1 MSIDAIMTSAPP
13 KSPTLSNRSS
23 RDYDTG
29 FPEPFCG
36 NGNTTLRHPDAN
48 TSPDACISSDDIAV
62 DRLYIRSHRSF
73 LHKNKRTTLSH
84 GKLTTAELQA
94 YNELA
99 SIVEIPSRAEGS
111 SSAGSLRTNSRLS
124 KDGGESLNRPSS
136 SAHSDIGGL
145 GSINGTLGRSSSING
160 GSNRPTTSHSGFHRG
175 GSVFRKFRHHD

>member
-1 MSIDAIMTSAPP
+1 MHSVPP

-62 DRLYIRSHRSF
+62 DHVYMRSRRSF
-73 LHKNKRTTLSH
+73 LHKNKRAPLSH
-84 GKLTTAELQA
+84 GKLTAAELQA
-94 YNELA
+94 YNELS
-99 SIVEIPSRAEGS
+99 SIVEIPSRTDVS
-111 SSAGSLRTNSRLS
+111 SSAGSLRTDSRQS
-124 KDGGESLNRPSS
+124 KDGSESLNRPSS
-136 SAHSDIGGL
+136 SAHSDVAGL
-145 GSINGTLGRSSSING
+145 RSINGTLGRTSSVSGQSTI
-160 GSNRPTTSHSGFHRG
+160 SHSGFPRS